1 MPIYEYQCEGC
12 GDVFEETQKI
22 SDPPLKKHAACGSK
36 KVKKLISMTSF
47 QLKGEGWYVTD
58 YKKRPAEETE
68 AKPKVEAKVDAKT
81 DAKTETKTEA
91 KAQAKAEPAEPKSS
105 VTRRKQPPK
114 QTKPAKKK
122 PKGRAA

>member
-12 GDVFEETQKI
+12 GKVFEETQKI

-68 AKPKVEAKVDAKT
+68 AKPKVESKT
-81 DAKTETKTEA
+81 DAKTEA
-91 KAQAKAEPAEPKSS
+91 KADAKPEPKAEPAEPKTSS
-105 VTRRKQPPK
+105 TRRKQPSKPN
-114 QTKPAKKK
+114 KPAKKK
-122 PKGRAA
+122 SKGRAA